1 LAIEVYFQTFHLI
14 IKSFDHQ
21 ITKLAEMSVIVDSL
35 TKVYG
40 TQKAVNGIS
49 FEAKKGE
56 ILGFL
61 GPNGAGKSTTMKMLT
76 CFIPQSSGKAT
87 VCGYDIETHP
97 MEVRKRV
104 GYLPQDNPLYKD
116 MYVEEYLLFIARLHK
131 LQNRKAKVAEMIERT
146 GLELEAHKLIGALSG
161 GYQQRV
167 GLAQA
172 MLHDPEVLILD
183 EPTSGLDPNQLVDIR
198 QLIKQLGEEKTV
210 IFSSHIMQEV
220 QALCD
225 RVLIINHGNLVAND
239 SIETLRHKV
248 AGEKIISLEVRG
260 AIKTEA
266 FRKIEGVETVK
277 SLGNGRFQLFS
288 KSKEDVRPDIFR
300 FIVDQNLVLLEMQQE
315 SSSIEDIFQ
324 KLTKSRVVEG

>member
-1 LAIEVYFQTFHLI
+1 
-14 IKSFDHQ
+14 
-21 ITKLAEMSVIVDSL
+21 MSVLVEGLSKI
-35 TKVYG
+35 YG
-40 TQKAVNGIS
+40 TQKAVNNLS

-87 VCGYDIETHP
+87 ICGYDIETHP

-131 LQNRKAKVAEMIERT
+131 LKSRKDRVAEMIEQT
-146 GLELEAHKLIGALSG
+146 GLQLEAHKLISSLSG

-198 QLIKQLGEEKTV
+198 HLIKRLGEEKTV

-248 AGEKIISLEVRG
+248 AGEKIISLQLEGKV
-260 AIKTEA
+260 KTED
-266 FRKIEGVETVK
+266 FRKIEGISEVK

-288 KSKEDVRPDIFR
+288 NSVDDVRPKVFR
-300 FIVDQNLVLLEMQQE
+300 FVVDQDLILLEMQQE
-315 SSSIEDIFQ
+315 NSSIEDIFQ
-324 KLTKSRVVEG
+324 KLTKAPQVSEA